1 MKFFILLLIS
11 LMLGLILPHSI
22 SGASFPILSDSTTVS
37 LLTESPASDF
47 YTAWGHSAIRINDRL
62 NKTDQV
68 FNFGSFDFN
77 DEYFYLKFI
86 KGTLRYTESI
96 YDYSSYLAAAYQDPH
111 RIVEQELN
119 LSKNQRQQIADE
131 LFRLYL
137 PENRYYLYDWTK
149 VNCSTKLRDV
159 LSAGIGK
166 DFFISK
172 QIKPGATS
180 FREHEEPYLYNDLWM
195 KFGTNIVVGSPADR
209 LISPYEEAFMPDG
222 LYGALKTMKFANGQ
236 PLVKK
241 ENIVLQGK
249 IGQNTIT
256 ILSPVLLFWLL
267 FLAVIALSFNSTIAR
282 IIDLLLFSVC
292 GLLGLFFLYLWFGSD
307 HTETRNNWN
316 IIWAF
321 PLHLIYPAL
330 KNTARQYYSWFILFL
345 TIAMLSTWSFIPQ
358 KLESAVIAIL
368 MIQNSCALFN
378 LGADKLIKKVFAH
391 TA

>member
-1 MKFFILLLIS
+1 MKFLVLLMTSLI
-11 LMLGLILPHSI
+11 LGLILSNNI
-22 SGASFPILSDSTTVS
+22 AGASFPILSDSTTIS
-37 LLTESPASDF
+37 LLTEGPASDF

-96 YDYSSYLAAAYQDPH
+96 YDYSTYLAAAYQDPH

-119 LSKNQRQQIADE
+119 LSKNQQQQIADE

-137 PENRYYLYDWTK
+137 PENRYYLYDWMK

-180 FREHEEPYLYNDLWM
+180 FREHEEPYLYDDLWM
-195 KFGTNIVVGSPADR
+195 KFGTNIVIGSPADR
-209 LISPYEEAFMPDG
+209 LINPYEETFMPDG
-222 LYGALKTMKFANGQ
+222 LYGALKIMKLGNGK

-241 ENIVLQGK
+241 ENIVLQGIK
-249 IGQNTIT
+249 GKNTIT
-256 ILSPVLLFWLL
+256 FFSPVLLFWLL
-267 FLAVIALSFNSTIAR
+267 FLAVIALSFNSKIAR
-282 IIDLLLFSVC
+282 IINLLLFSIS

-307 HTETRNNWN
+307 HAETRNNWN
-316 IIWAF
+316 ILWAF

-345 TIAMLSTWSFIPQ
+345 TIGMLSAWSFIPQ
-358 KLESAVIAIL
+358 KLEPAVIAIL
-368 MIQNSCALFN
+368 MIQNVCALFN
-378 LGADKLIKKVFAH
+378 LGIKELIRKFFPQ
-391 TA
+391 TD